1 MPRLLRLCTLLVF
14 VIILAIPAE
23 SSLQNKE
30 ALLWV
35 VVGDSRIGVLHHRLG
50 QLGQPISFFL
60 RHEADRSLMLSKAYI
75 TRLGGRGN
83 LPFGRVST
91 VSR

>member
-1 MPRLLRLCTLLVF
+1 MPRLLRLCLLLVF

-35 VVGDSRIGVLHHRLG
+35 VVGDSRIGILHHRLG
-50 QLGQPISFFL
+50 KLGQPISLFL
-60 RHEADRSLMLSKAYI
+60 RHKADSSLMLCKAYI

-83 LPFGRVST
+83 LPFG
-91 VSR
+91 